1 MKKCSNCGTNTESKF
16 CPECGADMS
25 AAPEIFFCPKCGT
38 ETNSKFCPECG
49 EKIIST
55 DVVPDETPTN
65 AIAEDSPSESY
76 SDGSDAVD
84 AEPIGAAVE
93 ADPAPKKSKKKL
105 FIIIG
110 AVIVIVLLIIVGA
123 CMGGGD
129 SSSDSSTSDSSYSDS
144 SSSDSSTSD
153 SDYSIG
159 EFTEE
164 GDYSEVAY
172 DKLARTPDDY
182 EYEKIKAS
190 GEVIQVI
197 EGDGETQL
205 RVAVG
210 GDYDTV
216 LLVYYDSSIVDTR
229 VLEDD
234 NVTLYG
240 ISQGLYTYESTM
252 GGDITVPLVAV
263 QKIVIN

>member
-1 MKKCSNCGTNTESKF
+1 M
-16 CPECGADMS
+16 
-25 AAPEIFFCPKCGT
+25 
-38 ETNSKFCPECG
+38 
-49 EKIIST
+49 
-55 DVVPDETPTN
+55 
-65 AIAEDSPSESY
+65 
-76 SDGSDAVD
+76 
-84 AEPIGAAVE
+84 
-93 ADPAPKKSKKKL
+93 
-105 FIIIG
+105 
-110 AVIVIVLLIIVGA
+110 
-123 CMGGGD
+123 
-129 SSSDSSTSDSSYSDS
+129 
-144 SSSDSSTSD
+144 
-153 SDYSIG
+153 
-159 EFTEE
+159 
-164 GDYSEVAY
+164 AY

-190 GEVIQVI
+190 GEVIQVM